1 MQYLEMDKNIFHV
14 NIILYFSILKDY
26 ILLNISQ
33 WWENS
38 LSFRWFLSIHM
49 LTKDSKVII

>member
-38 LSFRWFLSIHM
+38 LSFRWFLNIHM